1 MRAAA
6 GRTPAWF
13 FDARLAI
20 RTRAAARHPPR
31 CGRSQSLE
39 IPDSRGSSRGIARGF
54 EPSSSGDAPVVA
66 PFPIMRSGG
75 FAMSMT
81 RSPVA
86 SVFLIAALGMP
97 VGCTSLGPGAE
108 DLADRSARGSPPDE
122 TAESDAAAV
131 GGPAAEEPLVGSGS
145 TADPAPT
152 ATTAPTTT
160 DRSFKPFEVV
170 DVEPTKPTS
179 ATGSLRPP
187 TAAGSDSADADR
199 AATPSRAASSD
210 ALASAFTAA
219 DRDPGAI
226 ASLVREASRALKSA
240 APSEA
245 SAIGDHLEPYAKRLF
260 FDPLP
265 LPGREEVGRKRHA
278 VAAGEYPWKIAKN
291 YAIDPH
297 LIALLNPGAD
307 ATHLRIDQRLD
318 VLDLTGAELEI
329 VVDRTRHRLTLFA
342 THGAGKPAAG
352 ERLMLMHVPVAVGRA
367 EARTPIGVTKITR
380 RVRAVD
386 DRKNA
391 AWPYRLDLDGA
402 ALDHERITIQSP
414 PAGAS
419 PDWLGAAVTDGSLW
433 MRTEDLTRLGD
444 CVREGV
450 TVTIRG

>member
-1 MRAAA
+1 M
-6 GRTPAWF
+6 F
-13 FDARLAI
+13 ML
-20 RTRAAARHPPR
+20 
-31 CGRSQSLE
+31 
-39 IPDSRGSSRGIARGF
+39 
-54 EPSSSGDAPVVA
+54 
-66 PFPIMRSGG
+66 
-75 FAMSMT
+75 SMT
-81 RSPVA
+81 SKSRSFVA
-86 SVFLIAALGMP
+86 ATCLIATLGTH

-108 DLADRSARGSPPDE
+108 DLADRSARGSPPEE

-152 ATTAPTTT
+152 ATAAPTTT

-170 DVEPTKPTS
+170 DVEPTHPTA

-187 TAAGSDSADADR
+187 ATAGGEAKEKETDR
-199 AATPSRAASSD
+199 AAPPTHRASTG

-297 LIALLNPGAD
+297 LISLLNPGAD